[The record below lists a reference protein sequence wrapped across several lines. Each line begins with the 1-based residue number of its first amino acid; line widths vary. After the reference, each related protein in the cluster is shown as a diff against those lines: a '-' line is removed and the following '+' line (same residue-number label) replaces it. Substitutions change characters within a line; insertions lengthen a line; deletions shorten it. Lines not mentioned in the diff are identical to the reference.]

1 MIAKHL
7 SVLFVAILALGG
19 CATMSETQQTTAKGA
34 GVGAATGAI
43 IGAIAGGG
51 KGAAIGA
58 AAGSAAGAA
67 GGYIWSKRMEKQRQQ
82 MEAATQGTGVSVV
95 QTADNR
101 LKIQIPSDIS
111 FDTGKATIKPE
122 LQPVLDRFA
131 QTLAE
136 NPVTNVHIIGHTD
149 STGSDAINDPLSVR
163 RAMSARDYL
172 AARGVSPAR
181 VSIDGRGSREP
192 IADNTTTTGRARNR
206 RIEIFVAEAV
216 PANAPAAQY

>member
-1 MIAKHL
+1 MTAKTLIAL
-7 SVLFVAILALGG
+7 LAGSLALSG
-19 CATMSETQQTTAKGA
+19 CASLTESQQTTATGA

-58 AAGSAAGAA
+58 AAGTAAGAA
-67 GGYIWSKRMEKQRQQ
+67 GGYVWSQRMEKQRQQ
-82 MEAATQGTGVSVV
+82 MEAATQGTGVSVM

-111 FDTGKATIKPE
+111 FDTGKAAIKPE

-131 QTLAE
+131 NTLIE

-149 STGSDAINDPLSVR
+149 STGSDAVNNPLSVR
-163 RAMSARDYL
+163 RAISARDYL
-172 AARGVSPAR
+172 AARGVATTR

-192 IADNTTTTGRARNR
+192 IADNASDAGRARNR

-216 PANAPAAQY
+216 PPTNQY

>member
-7 SVLFVAILALGG
+7 SVLVAGALVISG
-19 CATMSETQQTTAKGA
+19 CASISETQQTTATGA

-111 FDTGKATIKPE
+111 FDTGKAAIKPQ

-131 QTLAE
+131 QTLVE

-172 AARGVSPAR
+172 AARGVSPVR

-192 IADNTTTTGRARNR
+192 VADNTTDAGRARNR

-216 PANAPAAQY
+216 PTNAPAQY

>member
-7 SVLFVAILALGG
+7 PVLVAGALVISG
-19 CATMSETQQTTAKGA
+19 CTSMSETQQTTATGA

-111 FDTGKATIKPE
+111 FDTGKAAIKPQ

-131 QTLAE
+131 QTLVE

-149 STGSDAINDPLSVR
+149 STGTDAINDPLSVR

-172 AARGVSPAR
+172 AARGVSPVR

-192 IADNTTTTGRARNR
+192 IADNTTDAGRARNR

-216 PANAPAAQY
+216 PTDAPAQY

>member
-1 MIAKHL
+1 MTAKPLIAL
-7 SVLFVAILALGG
+7 LAGTLAISG
-19 CATMSETQQTTAKGA
+19 CASMSESQQTTATGA
-34 GVGAATGAI
+34 GLGAATGAI

-58 AAGSAAGAA
+58 AAGTAVGAA
-67 GGYIWSKRMEKQRQQ
+67 GGYVWSKRMEKQRQQ
-82 MEAATQGTGVSVV
+82 MEAATEGTGVSVV

-131 QTLAE
+131 TTLIE

-149 STGSDAINDPLSVR
+149 STGSDAVNNPLSVR

-172 AARGVSPAR
+172 AARGIAATR
-181 VSIDGRGSREP
+181 VSVDGRGSREP
-192 IADNTTTTGRARNR
+192 SADNNTDAGRARNR

-216 PANAPAAQY
+216 PPTNQY